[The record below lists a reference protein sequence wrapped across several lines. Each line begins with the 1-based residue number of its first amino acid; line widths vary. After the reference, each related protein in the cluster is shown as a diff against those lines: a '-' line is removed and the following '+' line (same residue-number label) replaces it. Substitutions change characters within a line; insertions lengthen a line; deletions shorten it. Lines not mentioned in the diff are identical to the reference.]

1 MKTFLEAI
9 NEDNKFTSSGF
20 TFTIRGV
27 QDGKGAAIAF
37 IPDSKT
43 LDTYSKDE
51 QASFIDKYFNN
62 MEFFRDC
69 MNWDKNHNA
78 AGIVFRINP
87 DYLADALVKE
97 FKR

>member
-43 LDTYSKDE
+43 LDTFSKDE

-69 MNWDKNHNA
+69 MSWDKNHNA
-78 AGIVFRINP
+78 AGIVFRLNV
-87 DYLADALVKE
+87 DRLADSIVKE
-97 FKR
+97 FKS